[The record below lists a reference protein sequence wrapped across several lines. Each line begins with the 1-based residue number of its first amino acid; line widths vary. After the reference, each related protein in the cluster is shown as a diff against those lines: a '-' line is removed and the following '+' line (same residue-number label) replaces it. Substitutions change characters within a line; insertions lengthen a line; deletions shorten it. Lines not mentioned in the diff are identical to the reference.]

1 MKNKYHRTILQ
12 SVVLATALTSSV
24 AYAGT
29 AEETAPVAPA
39 PVEDVISGVLKLDF
53 NTHFISYGADVWSD
67 GSSMSDPT
75 FNPMV
80 ELAVALPADLTLTL
94 GTWWDVNSK
103 IDSAIGGRIQEVD
116 VWTGLSY
123 SIDKLTISATYQAW
137 MYGSDTE
144 NILDVKFA
152 YDTFLSPSLTIHQR
166 LNQGAAVGDEG
177 TILLV
182 GLSHSIEAGPVT
194 VSFPVNIAYF
204 ATEGFHQNAVAALPA
219 TPAVP
224 PALGVPGNT
233 AMPAVPAI
241 AEADDG
247 LGYLSIGVAAAL
259 PLNPYIGDAYG
270 DWTLNGGLTYYFTDD
285 GVIPNNPQDS
295 FLTANLGLALSF

>member
-12 SVVLATALTSSV
+12 SVVLATALTGSV

-29 AEETAPVAPA
+29 SEETAPVTPG

-53 NTHFISYGADVWSD
+53 NSHFISYGADVWSD

-80 ELAVALPADLTLTL
+80 ELAFALPADLTLTL

-123 SIDKLTISATYQAW
+123 TYEKLTMSATYQAW

-152 YDTFLSPSLTIHQR
+152 YDTFLAPSLTIHQR
-166 LNQGAAVGDEG
+166 LDQGAAAGDEG
-177 TILLV
+177 TILVL
-182 GLSHSIEAGPVT
+182 GLSHGLEAGPVSI
-194 VSFPVNIAYF
+194 SFPVNIAYF
-204 ATEGFHQNAVAALPA
+204 LTDDFHNPSAA
-219 TPAVP
+219 
-224 PALGVPGNT
+224 GG
-233 AMPAVPAI
+233 
-241 AEADDG
+241 ADDG
-247 LGYLSIGVAAAL
+247 FGYVSLGVGASL
-259 PLNPYIGDAYG
+259 PLTPYIGEAYG
-270 DWTLNGGLTYYFTDD
+270 DWTLNGGLTYYITDD
-285 GVIPNNPQDS
+285 DVIPNNPQDS